1 MSESS
6 VRTRHELRSAHQVAR
21 ALHSPGSSIADA
33 RESYCRLPSDGLL
46 ALSDFDVGLRVL
58 VDAALVEIN
67 GGDLIVGEALAAI
80 AAVDESAAIRLLFD
94 LLLDRR
100 PPAWLRSAA
109 GGTKVKVAVIPDRDR
124 EAIETVLADPAM
136 REAKLLQA
144 GRRVN
149 AERLA
154 EVGSIAEE
162 HVVLEC
168 RAELS
173 DLGREDLAAAVERVS
188 LISDQLGYDVV
199 APTLDRETR
208 RLEVKATRRSSW
220 RGEVFIS
227 RNEFEQGRVDPDWA
241 LVVVEVDALNEPTLA
256 GWCRAEAIASLI
268 PEDAHPMGCWAS
280 VRLMEIGALLEAG
293 LPPAALGEPVAR

>member
-1 MSESS
+1 MSESA
-6 VRTRHELRSAHQVAR
+6 VRTRHELRSARQVAR
-21 ALHSPGSSIADA
+21 ALHTPASSIADA
-33 RESYCRLPSDGLL
+33 RESYRKLPSDGLL
-46 ALSDFDVGLRVL
+46 ASSDFDVGLRVL
-58 VDAALVEIN
+58 VDVALVELD
-67 GGDLIVGEALAAI
+67 GGDLIVGGALATV
-80 AAVDESAAIRLLFD
+80 AALDESAAIRLLFD
-94 LLLDRR
+94 LLLERR
-100 PPAWLRSAA
+100 PPDWLRSAA

-154 EVGSIAEE
+154 EVGSIGEE

-168 RAELS
+168 RDELS
-173 DLGREDLAAAVERVS
+173 GLGREDLAAAVERVS

-199 APTLDRETR
+199 APTLNGETR
-208 RLEVKATRRSSW
+208 RLEVKATRRSAW

-241 LVVVEVDALNEPTLA
+241 LVVVEVDALDEPTLA
-256 GWCRAEAIASLI
+256 GWCRGEAIASLI
-268 PEDAHPMGCWAS
+268 PEDAHPMGRWAS
-280 VRLMEIGALLEAG
+280 VRLMEIGALLEDG
-293 LPPAALGEPVAR
+293 LPPAA